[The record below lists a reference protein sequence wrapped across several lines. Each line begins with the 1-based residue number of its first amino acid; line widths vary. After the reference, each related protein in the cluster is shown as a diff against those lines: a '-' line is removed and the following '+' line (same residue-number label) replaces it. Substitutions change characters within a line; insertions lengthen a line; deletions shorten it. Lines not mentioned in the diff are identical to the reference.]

1 MFGSAFLSIYSLLQ
15 KYDFF
20 VVKTKNGEAFPRQLS
35 FDMVFFFSLAP
46 SAACL
51 LGGGN
56 GRKWKFSRDV
66 ARKLK

>member
-35 FDMVFFFSLAP
+35 FDMFFSFSLAECVG
-46 SAACL
+46 CL

-66 ARKLK
+66 ERKLK

>member
-35 FDMVFFFSLAP
+35 LDMLFSFRLRHPRPVYWAAAMTGSRSFRAMS
-46 SAACL
+46 SA
-51 LGGGN
+51 N
-56 GRKWKFSRDV
+56 
-66 ARKLK
+66 

>member
-1 MFGSAFLSIYSLLQ
+1 VQ

-35 FDMVFFFSLAP
+35 LDMLFFFSLAP
-46 SAACL
+46 SAASL

-56 GRKWKFSRDV
+56 GRK
-66 ARKLK
+66 

>member
-35 FDMVFFFSLAP
+35 FDMVFSFSLAECV
-46 SAACL
+46 ACL

-56 GRKWKFSRDV
+56 DRKWKLSRDV
-66 ARKLK
+66 ERKLK

>member
-35 FDMVFFFSLAP
+35 LDMVFSFSLAP
-46 SAACL
+46 SAASL
-51 LGGGN
+51 LGCGN
-56 GRKWKFSRDV
+56 GWKWKFSRDV
-66 ARKLK
+66 ACKLK

>member
-35 FDMVFFFSLAP
+35 FDMVFSFSLAEC
-46 SAACL
+46 AVRL
-51 LGGGN
+51 LGGDN
-56 GRKWKFSRDV
+56 DRKREFPRDV
-66 ARKLK
+66 ERKLK

>member
-20 VVKTKNGEAFPRQLS
+20 VVKTKNDEAFPRQLS
-35 FDMVFFFSLAP
+35 LDMVFSFSLAECV
-46 SAACL
+46 ACL

-56 GRKWKFSRDV
+56 GRK
-66 ARKLK
+66 